1 MINATRARV
10 RAVFLSL
17 AACVAVAAP
26 AAAQAPAGY
35 PAQPVHFI
43 VPFAAGG
50 ATDVLAR
57 VLTKEL
63 SERLGKSFVV
73 DNKPGANGI
82 PGLEALAR
90 SAPDGYTIGMGALS
104 PLAINPALYA
114 RLPYD
119 PAKDF
124 VAIGGLAT
132 LPVVL
137 IVNVKT
143 PVNDLDGLIAYLKAK
158 GTAFYG
164 SPGVGNTSHLY
175 GELFKKVTGVKLE
188 HVPYKGGNLALQD
201 LVKGQIDLTFQ
212 TIVEAMPQIR
222 AQTVKPIAIFWSRR
236 SRDLPNV
243 PTMAELGV
251 AGFESPTWFG
261 VIGPA
266 GMPKPIVDYLNAEIR
281 TSLGR
286 PEVQATL
293 ARLAV
298 EPMPMSPA
306 EFADWIAAEGRK
318 WGPLVKESGAK
329 VE

>member
-1 MINATRARV
+1 MSRLLGA
-10 RAVFLSL
+10 L
-17 AACVAVAAP
+17 AALILAALP

-35 PAQPVHFI
+35 PSQAVRFI

-90 SAPDGYTIGMGALS
+90 AAPDGYTIGMGALS

-114 RLPYD
+114 KLPYD
-119 PAKDF
+119 VAKDF
-124 VAIGGLAT
+124 VAISGMAT
-132 LPVVL
+132 LPIVL
-137 IVNVKT
+137 IVNAKA
-143 PVNDLDGLIAYLKAK
+143 PADDLKGLVAHLKAK

-188 HVPYKGGNLALQD
+188 HIPYKGGNLALQD
-201 LVKGQIDLTFQ
+201 LVKGEIDLTFQ
-212 TIVEAMPQIR
+212 TIIEALPQIR
-222 AQTVKPIAIFWSRR
+222 AGTVKPIALFWSKR
-236 SRDLPNV
+236 SRDLPDT

-266 GMPKPIVDYLNAEIR
+266 GIPQPIVDYLNAEIR
-281 TSLGR
+281 VSLGR
-286 PEVQATL
+286 PEVQQTF
-293 ARLAV
+293 ARLSV
-298 EPMPMSPA
+298 EAMSMSPA
-306 EFADWIAAEGRK
+306 AFGDWIAAEGRK